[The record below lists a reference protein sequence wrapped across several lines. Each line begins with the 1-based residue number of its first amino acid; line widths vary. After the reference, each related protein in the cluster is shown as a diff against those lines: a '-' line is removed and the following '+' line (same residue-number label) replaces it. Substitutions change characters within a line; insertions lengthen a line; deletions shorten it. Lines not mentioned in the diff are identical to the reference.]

1 MTEPIFFDLYD
12 KEGDV
17 LATINLARVDVIHTK
32 PADNFEIDRW
42 NYVKVEMTV
51 HGRPYGGYIQQAKL
65 NKIRHIYGI
74 DNQSE
79 NAWFAGEIL
88 KDIQHREN
96 SK

>member
-1 MTEPIFFDLYD
+1 MTMPILFDLYD
-12 KEGDV
+12 KDGNE
-17 LATINLARVDVIHTK
+17 LATINLARVDAIQTN
-32 PADNFEIDRW
+32 PADNFAIGRF

-65 NKIRHIYGI
+65 NKIRRIYGL

-88 KDIQHREN
+88 KDIQHR
-96 SK
+96 